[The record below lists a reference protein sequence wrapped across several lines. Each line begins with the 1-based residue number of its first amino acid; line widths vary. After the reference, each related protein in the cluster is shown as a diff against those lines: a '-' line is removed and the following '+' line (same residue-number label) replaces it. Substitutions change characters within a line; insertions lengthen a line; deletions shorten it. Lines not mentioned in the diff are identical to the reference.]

1 MRSPGSDRPVRGR
14 AIEPTG
20 LHGILTATVLDPD
33 GTVADQRT
41 GENVVCTNGY
51 TALTAALVW
60 AGAQD
65 QASALGLTTPTY
77 LTPLYGAVG
86 SGAGVPVKSNTTLF
100 SELARV
106 VVGGAGSTPASA
118 SIPAYATWLFYY
130 PSPASAWTVTEAGA
144 FATATAVSG
153 SGTMIDHWAFS
164 PTLSVSTVQT
174 LVVQISITMGP

>member
-1 MRSPGSDRPVRGR
+1 MQSAGSEIRGR
-14 AIEPTG
+14 AVEPVG
-20 LHGILTATVLDPD
+20 LRGILTARVLNAD
-33 GTVADQRT
+33 GTIADERT

-65 QASALGLTTPTY
+65 QATALGLTTPTY

-86 SGAGVPVKSNTTLF
+86 SGAGVPAKADIQLF
-100 SELARV
+100 TELSRV
-106 VVGGAGSTPASA
+106 TVGGAGSTPASA
-118 SIPAYATWLFYY
+118 SIAAFATWLFYF

-144 FATATAVSG
+144 FANATIIAN

-174 LVVQISITMGP
+174 LIVQISLTMGP